1 MIKRGVGALNLT
13 GTNTYSGPTVIEGGT
28 LSVSSI
34 ENGGVASG
42 IGQASN
48 AAGNLVLNGG
58 ALEYV
63 GTGQNTDRLFT
74 LGLNGGSLI
83 SSGPARSLFYRQ
95 EILLLKGLA
104 LDRYLL
110 RVQT

>member
-1 MIKRGVGALNLT
+1 MNLT

-48 AAGNLVLNGG
+48 AAGNLILNGG

-63 GTGQNTDRLFT
+63 GQVKILTVFYTWSEWWFIDLFWIRPDLFFIDR
-74 LGLNGGSLI
+74 
-83 SSGPARSLFYRQ
+83 
-95 EILLLKGLA
+95 
-104 LDRYLL
+104 RYYY
-110 RVQT
+110 

>member
-1 MIKRGVGALNLT
+1 MSLT

-48 AAGNLVLNGG
+48 AAGNLILNGG
-58 ALEYV
+58 ALSMWV
-63 GTGQNTDRLFT
+63 QVKILTVFSRL
-74 LGLNGGSLI
+74 
-83 SSGPARSLFYRQ
+83 
-95 EILLLKGLA
+95 
-104 LDRYLL
+104 
-110 RVQT
+110 V